1 MTIAV
6 IIKNTNVSGYFRKAD
21 LSLSGGKH
29 NKASS
34 KPYRVKVP

>member
-6 IIKNTNVSGYFRKAD
+6 IIKNTNVSGYLKRDD

-34 KPYRVKVP
+34 KPYRVRVP